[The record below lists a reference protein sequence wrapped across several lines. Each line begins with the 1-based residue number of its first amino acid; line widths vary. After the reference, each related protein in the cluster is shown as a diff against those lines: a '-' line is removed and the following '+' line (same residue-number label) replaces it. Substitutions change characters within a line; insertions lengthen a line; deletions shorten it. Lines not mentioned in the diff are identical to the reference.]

1 MMPETLEAL
10 KGEDCHQWRTKMA
23 TLLHY
28 LMYLHTG
35 FPDLYD
41 PIIDLIKVRFG
52 TQPGRLRAAHCWQ
65 KV

>member
-1 MMPETLEAL
+1 MIPETLEAL
-10 KGEDCHQWRTKMA
+10 KGEDCQQWRTKMA

-41 PIIDLIKVRFG
+41 PIIDLIKVRFQ
-52 TQPGRLRAAHCWQ
+52 TLPDRLRAAHCWQ
-65 KV
+65 TV